1 MRTLLRR
8 IPLNILSS
16 FVLVSYAHA
25 DLLHYFATTNA
36 PFMMECCE
44 RTEADK
50 KGGHLAKRNGDG
62 QLVLRESAQ
71 CAKEDSQVRSGGCGL
86 PWPLCLLCAV
96 RLFVKGCGR
105 AGVVHICLHD
115 NFYKE

>member
-1 MRTLLRR
+1 
-8 IPLNILSS
+8 
-16 FVLVSYAHA
+16 
-25 DLLHYFATTNA
+25 
-36 PFMMECCE
+36 MMECCE

-86 PWPLCLLCAV
+86 LWLSVCFALCDISRADVVMGSRTHLSAFAPHLI
-96 RLFVKGCGR
+96 FGCSRVCSVGS
-105 AGVVHICLHD
+105 VV
-115 NFYKE
+115 